1 MQRPD
6 DYLQQL
12 ADYVKRNLSKG
23 YTVDSLKFSL
33 MNQGYS
39 RVAVE
44 NAIELANKQLASQAP
59 LMKEKPQISY
69 NLITEDKEITGIVE
83 KKSFWQKLKS
93 WFLGE

>member
-69 NLITEDKEITGIVE
+69 KLITEDKEIEAVPENQGFF
-83 KKSFWQKLKS
+83 KKLWRKL
-93 WFLGE
+93 FG